1 MSFIRTTG
9 GLARL
14 FDLALVF
21 DLVQIWA
28 CARQRDAICA
38 VYSGFFLFIVDGKLA
53 ISAPRKTG
61 PGA

>member
-1 MSFIRTTG
+1 MGEWR
-9 GLARL
+9 GLPV
-14 FDLALVF
+14 VF
-21 DLVQIWA
+21 FFSRGKENA

>member
-28 CARQRDAICA
+28 CARQRDGQGRFCERL
-38 VYSGFFLFIVDGKLA
+38 S
-53 ISAPRKTG
+53 
-61 PGA
+61 